1 MAHPL
6 SVRCERPTPGFQD
19 PHRAPPY
26 RPAVRNL
33 RSHRS
38 RSVAAALVAASM
50 LLAACGDDD
59 DDVAATDDADLV
71 TDAAASGAEA
81 DEGDEADEADEA
93 APAEPGGTGY
103 IELGDVRH
111 ELTVTSC
118 LEMFG
123 ALGGVAE
130 SVEDPENI
138 EVTFDFSPEDWQE
151 RDASEGWETAGGV
164 TVRSEEPYQQWETG
178 QDNIFGF
185 NLPDGVDASELDVTA
200 IAIDADA
207 QTVSGEATFIDMM
220 AVMAGDAEPVAGSF
234 AFSCPAS

>member
-1 MAHPL
+1 MH
-6 SVRCERPTPGFQD
+6 
-19 PHRAPPY
+19 
-26 RPAVRNL
+26 NL
-33 RSHRS
+33 RFHRS
-38 RSVAAALVAASM
+38 RSAAAALVAASM

-59 DDVAATDDADLV
+59 DAVAATDDADLV
-71 TDAAASGAEA
+71 EDAAASGDDA
-81 DEGDEADEADEA
+81 DEGAEGGDA
-93 APAEPGGTGY
+93 APAEPGGSGY

-130 SVEDPENI
+130 GTEDPENI
-138 EVTFDFSPEDWQE
+138 EVTFDFPPEDWQE

-200 IAIDADA
+200 IDIDADA
-207 QTVSGEATFIDMM
+207 QTVSGEAIFIDLM

-234 AFSCPAS
+234 AFSCPAD

>member
-1 MAHPL
+1 M
-6 SVRCERPTPGFQD
+6 
-19 PHRAPPY
+19 
-26 RPAVRNL
+26 RNL
-33 RSHRS
+33 RSLRS
-38 RSVAAALVAASM
+38 RSAAAALVAASM
-50 LLAACGDDD
+50 LLASCGDDD

-71 TDAAASGAEA
+71 TDAAASGDEA
-81 DEGDEADEADEA
+81 DEGGEGDEA
-93 APAEPGGTGY
+93 APAGPGGSGY

-200 IAIDADA
+200 IDIDADA
-207 QTVSGEATFIDMM
+207 QTVSGEATFIDLM

-234 AFSCPAS
+234 AFSCPAD